1 MEFTRPFCERL
12 AAQSRRSTHQLV
24 GDFRNGGRECRPKGR
39 PEPVRVHDF
48 IIPELG
54 RAAPYGVYDIAD
66 NAGWVSV
73 GIDNDTAASQSIPFD
88 AGGRRW
94 DARVTRTRRN
104 S

>member
-1 MEFTRPFCERL
+1 M
-12 AAQSRRSTHQLV
+12 
-24 GDFRNGGRECRPKGR
+24 GDFRNGGREYRPKGR

-73 GIDNDTAASQSIPFD
+73 GIDNDGELRSQRLIPLTP
-88 AGGRRW
+88 GLRNM
-94 DARVTRTRRN
+94 VTCGAPWH
-104 S
+104 